1 MSVFVGYSFLR
12 TSLLEVTIS
21 FCPPSESV
29 ESVDTAMYRRVIL
42 LEWFTPS
49 KLSVME
55 PFVFGCFLGS
65 FIFSGLEFKGSAS
78 IQAPK
83 YRDQGKW
90 GQVINIAA
98 RRMPNTPSGFNFP
111 TQRP

>member
-1 MSVFVGYSFLR
+1 MSQVILTVWALQKAHRNTVKKESVRSRMSVFVGYSFLR

-55 PFVFGCFLGS
+55 PFVFGCLLGS
-65 FIFSGLEFKGSAS
+65 FIFFGA
-78 IQAPK
+78 
-83 YRDQGKW
+83 
-90 GQVINIAA
+90 
-98 RRMPNTPSGFNFP
+98 
-111 TQRP
+111 